1 MTVASAAGL
10 PDPSGPWRWPVDA
23 GRYDTAPLLR
33 AAEQDAIIELGAGSL
48 RRLARHDPAARGW
61 QQVRRLMRPLDD
73 ATAALD
79 GPLTSHRRR
88 AMLDASAV
96 VLLRCAET
104 GRSYWAWTDEE
115 WASLLGQ
122 DQPGFRKTAP
132 GWADEAV
139 RPYLAAH
146 AFLLGGFTA
155 FYRLGGFSRL
165 TLAWRVFGR
174 ARVDGE
180 IGRIRSVLAGWGY
193 RLGRDDDQLLPMVA
207 CQMLLLNRSPH
218 LEDLG
223 TGLFE
228 RVRRERLLPAAR
240 GNTLHAMQRAVAELG
255 FCDPPQRLTG
265 RHSVRASGGPPAWEA
280 QVERW
285 HGTSALSPRVRDSF
299 RATLLKAGRWL
310 EAEQPQAA
318 DPASWTRQ
326 TCAAWVAAVDRMKV
340 GDYAQRT
347 AGLKDQIGKPLEAAT
362 KAGHLAVLR
371 TFFRDLQE
379 WEQVPRRFDPQRAL
393 AVPRSIAALLGPD
406 PRVIAD
412 DIWAKLMWAGLNL
425 QAGDLPQAQAGDFYP
440 LELVRA
446 VTLAWLFSGQR
457 SDEITRLRVGCI
469 RWQHDGTAIAGDSQ
483 QVLARDAVCLLDIPA
498 HKTGT
503 AFTKPVDP
511 VLGQALDA
519 WQAVRPAQPK
529 FTDRRTGELV
539 DLLFAFRARK
549 VSTAY
554 INNTVI
560 PVLCRK
566 AGVPAADV
574 RGNITSHRAR
584 STIATQL
591 YNAKEPM
598 TLFELQAWLGHR
610 SPQSTQ
616 FYAKISPATLTRAYD
631 DAGYFARNVRTIEV
645 LVDRDAV
652 AFGTAAAGEPW
663 QHYDLG
669 HGYCT
674 YTFFEQCQHRMAC
687 ARCDFYTPKDSSKA
701 QLLEA
706 RANLQKMRVMI
717 PLTDDEQAAV
727 DDGDAALSRLLD
739 RLADTPTPAGPTPR
753 QLDPPTNATTLPI
766 IDVRQA

>member
-1 MTVASAAGL
+1 MTVFSAAGR
-10 PDPSGPWRWPVDA
+10 PGSPGSWQWPVDA
-23 GRYDTAPLLR
+23 ARYDTAPLLR
-33 AAEQDAIIELGAGSL
+33 AAELDAIAELGLGNL
-48 RRLARHDPAARGW
+48 RRLARHAPAAPGW
-61 QQVRRLMRPLDD
+61 QQVRRLLRPLDD
-73 ATAALD
+73 AAAALD
-79 GPLTSHRRR
+79 GQLTSHRRR
-88 AMLDASAV
+88 AMLDATAV
-96 VLLRCAET
+96 ALLRCAET
-104 GRSYWAWTDEE
+104 GRSYWSWTDEE
-115 WASLLGQ
+115 WAALLGQ
-122 DQPGFRKTAP
+122 DQDGFRKAAP
-132 GWADEAV
+132 GWADDAV

-155 FYRLGGFSRL
+155 FYRLGSFSRL

-223 TGLFE
+223 TELFE
-228 RVRRERLLPAAR
+228 RARRERLLPAAR

-265 RHSVRASGGPPAWEA
+265 RHSVRASGGSPAWEA

-285 HGTSALSPRVRDSF
+285 HGMSALSPRVRDSV

-318 DPASWTRQ
+318 DPSSWTRQ
-326 TCAAWVAAVDRMKV
+326 TCAAWVAVVDRMKV
-340 GDYAQRT
+340 GDYVQRT
-347 AGLKDQIGKPLEAAT
+347 AGLKDQLGKPLEAAT
-362 KAGHLAVLR
+362 KAGHLAALR

-425 QAGDLPQAQAGDFYP
+425 EAGDLPQAQAGDFYP

-457 SDEITRLRVGCI
+457 SDEIARLRVGCI
-469 RWQHDGTAIAGDSQ
+469 RWQHDGAAIAGDSD
-483 QVLARDAVCLLDIPA
+483 QVLARDAVCLLDVPT

-549 VSTAY
+549 ISTSY

-652 AFGTAAAGEPW
+652 ASGAAADGEPW

-669 HGYCT
+669 HGYCVKLRQGR
-674 YTFFEQCQHRMAC
+674 F
-687 ARCDFYTPKDSSKA
+687 DNSDST
-701 QLLEA
+701 E
-706 RANLQKMRVMI
+706 
-717 PLTDDEQAAV
+717 
-727 DDGDAALSRLLD
+727 
-739 RLADTPTPAGPTPR
+739 
-753 QLDPPTNATTLPI
+753 
-766 IDVRQA
+766 